1 MALEAVVLN
10 YFFNSNSGTKHFDNN
25 ENTFEQFLI
34 TGQMMLWL
42 EDKDQAICLWERW
55 GKNFKAFEILT
66 LFGLTKDTK
75 GQTKSKWFF
84 RAYVSSKKQT
94 NEFYFTT
101 MKPQSDLFLFVF
113 LEEIEDTK
121 KTFRNYLT
129 FSLVNV
135 PRY

>member
-55 GKNFKAFEILT
+55 GKNFKTFKILT

-75 GQTKSKWFF
+75 GQTKSKLFF
-84 RAYVSSKKQT
+84 RAYISSKKQT
-94 NEFYFTT
+94 NEFYFTMYYET
-101 MKPQSDLFLFVF
+101 SGRFFLKKLKAPKRHFELTDL
-113 LEEIEDTK
+113 
-121 KTFRNYLT
+121 
-129 FSLVNV
+129 
-135 PRY
+135 